1 VPHRVRRRGPE
12 LSDGAAEEF
21 VRTGTAAGV
30 LPLVPEV
37 VLRVTDD
44 LVALWER
51 AERRPGAVA
60 GEPPFWAVGWA
71 GGQGLARHV
80 LDHPD
85 LVHGRRVLDLACGSG
100 LVAIAAALAGGEV
113 TAVDTDPLAL
123 AATQVNAQANAVT
136 VRGVCV
142 DLLAT
147 SAPTGPGPAAGW
159 PGDVDVSALE
169 VVLAGDVFYARSM
182 AERVEPFL
190 RAAAR
195 AGCTVLV
202 GDPHRAYLPAT
213 GLELQGRYDVEVTAD
228 VEGVT
233 SRCASVFRVLP

>member
-1 VPHRVRRRGPE
+1 MLAPHPARRRGPE
-12 LSDGAAEEF
+12 LADAAAEAF
-21 VRTGTAAGV
+21 VRASTTTGV

-37 VLRVTDD
+37 VLRVADD

-51 AERRPGAVA
+51 AEHRPGAVA

-80 LDHPD
+80 LDHPE
-85 LVHGRRVLDLACGSG
+85 LVRGRRVLDLACGSG

-123 AATQVNAQANAVT
+123 AAAGVNAQANGVAV
-136 VRGVCV
+136 RCACV
-142 DLLAT
+142 DLL
-147 SAPTGPGPAAGW
+147 SADPP
-159 PGDVDVSALE
+159 DVASLDIGLDIVLD
-169 VVLAGDVFYARSM
+169 VVLAGDVFYARDM
-182 AERVEPFL
+182 AARVEPFL

-202 GDPHRAYLPAT
+202 GDPHRAYLPAS